1 MVTLGREEIRELL
14 VESLERLER
23 RISGEQ
29 LGRMRVQLEV
39 EGIPG
44 DFREGGGAFSGAGK
58 ANKTLLQKGIFSA

>member
-39 EGIPG
+39 EGIPADAPSPAVPDLIDLG
-44 DFREGGGAFSGAGK
+44 D
-58 ANKTLLQKGIFSA
+58 